1 MNRLPL
7 PKGYKIG
14 VVAAGFRKAD
24 KWDLSLVV
32 SDTPAVAA
40 GVFTT
45 NLFQAA
51 PVLVGRELLQS
62 GKPMR
67 AVLVNTGQANA
78 CTGEEGLANCQKTL
92 QMVGAAAGMPAEAIL
107 PGSTGVIGNQIRMDV
122 FEKAIP
128 GLVDNIG
135 KHGLEDLALAMT
147 TTDRFPKYAAATC
160 EIDGVTVTI
169 SGAAK
174 GAGMICPNM
183 ATMLSTVLC
192 DAKVNAKD
200 WQTLFRRAVD
210 QTFNRVSV
218 DGDTSTNDT
227 LYGLANG
234 AAGVL
239 VAGENLAVLEAALV
253 DVLGQLAYKLVEDG
267 EGATKVMR
275 ITVKGAANTADAEKI
290 ARSVG
295 HSQLVKTAMY
305 GKDANWGRIV
315 CAVGYAGVTLDPKA
329 VRLSLCGVEL
339 FKNGQ
344 PADTDFETLLK
355 EPLQQRDIAMD
366 IVVGKGAGEYTFLA
380 SDLGHEYVNINAEY
394 RS

>member
-1 MNRLPL
+1 MNGLPL
-7 PKGYKIG
+7 PKGYKIS
-14 VVAAGFRKAD
+14 VVAAGFRKAE
-24 KWDLSLVV
+24 KLDLSLVV
-32 SDTPAVAA
+32 SDVPAVAA

-51 PVLVGRELLQS
+51 PVVVGQERLQA
-62 GKPMR
+62 GKPMQ
-67 AVLVNTGQANA
+67 AVVVNTGQANA
-78 CTGEEGLANCQKTL
+78 CTGDEGIANCRKTL
-92 QMVGAAAGMPAEAIL
+92 EMVGKAAGLPAEVIL
-107 PGSTGVIGNQIRMDV
+107 PASTGVIGNQIRMDV

-128 GLVDNIG
+128 GLVASLG
-135 KHGLEDLALAMT
+135 QHSLEDLALAMT
-147 TTDRFPKYAAATC
+147 TTDSFPKYAAASC
-160 EIDGVTVTI
+160 EIGGVTVTV
-169 SGAAK
+169 SGVAK

-192 DAKVNAKD
+192 DAAVAHQD
-200 WQTLFRRAVD
+200 WQDLFRRAVD
-210 QTFNRVSV
+210 LTFNRVSV

-234 AAGVL
+234 AAGVT
-239 VAGENLAVLEAALV
+239 VAGEDLAVLEAALV

-275 ITVKGAANTADAEKI
+275 ITVKGAACMADAEKI

-315 CAVGYAGVTLDPKA
+315 CAVGYAGVALDPKA
-329 VRLSLCGVEL
+329 VRLNLCGVEL
-339 FKNGQ
+339 FRNGQ
-344 PADTDFETLLK
+344 PTDADFETLLK

-366 IVVGKGAGEYTFLA
+366 IIVGKGAGEYTFLA
-380 SDLGHEYVNINAEY
+380 SDLGHEYVNINADY